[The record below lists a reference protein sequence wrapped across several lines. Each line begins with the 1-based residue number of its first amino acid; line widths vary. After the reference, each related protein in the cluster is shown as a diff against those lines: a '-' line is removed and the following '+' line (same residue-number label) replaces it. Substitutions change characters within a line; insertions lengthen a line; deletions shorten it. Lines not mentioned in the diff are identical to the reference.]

1 MESGISEPA
10 ELTNGKN
17 PSIWHLLECSHFAP
31 FYSRPPLL
39 AMFLEPW
46 KYLWDSHSL
55 AKNVSPPNH
64 AGKSIKRAF
73 HTLWPR
79 SDACHHHQHI
89 PTATITSG
97 VKTPHIGIFETKDIF
112 EPPSLLIINVK
123 KKTSSN
129 NKIGFVKGL
138 SRLINSACFY

>member
-1 MESGISEPA
+1 MESGIIEPD
-10 ELTNGKN
+10 EMTHGKN
-17 PSIWHLLECSHFAP
+17 PSIWHLLECLHFAP
-31 FYSRPPLL
+31 FYSPPLL

-55 AKNVSPPNH
+55 ARNVSPPNH

-97 VKTPHIGIFETKDIF
+97 VKLPHIGIFETKDIF
-112 EPPSLLIINVK
+112 EPCSSLLIRNVTRK
-123 KKTSSN
+123 HIPE
-129 NKIGFVKGL
+129 KIGFVNGL
-138 SRLINSACFY
+138 SCLINSACFNK